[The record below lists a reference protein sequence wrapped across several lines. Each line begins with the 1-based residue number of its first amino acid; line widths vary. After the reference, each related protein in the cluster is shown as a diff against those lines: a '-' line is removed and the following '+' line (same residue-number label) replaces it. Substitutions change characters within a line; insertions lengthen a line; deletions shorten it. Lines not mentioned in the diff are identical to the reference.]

1 MMREW
6 ASALALKANVAALKI
21 ASAGSS
27 PTTGASGATNQADI
41 LRSGFVTARLTS
53 VFQPPE

>member
-1 MMREW
+1 MGI
-6 ASALALKANVAALKI
+6 ALALKANVAALKI

-27 PTTGASGATNQADI
+27 PTTGASGATDQANI